1 MTTLSRLA
9 WDEERGASRKRRDFA
24 AIGRGLPL
32 ARKRLAGLRLPALVL
47 FLLAQGCLVPQSVD
61 EINTRPHSV
70 PRVDLTKLP
79 NYMLQPSLTLDPQ
92 EQGDLTSNPP
102 CHCELDVSVPAVIAD
117 DPTVDIDVR
126 VFVDYDVNVPRSQP
140 PSFTVKLNGSFEQT
154 DPTRKLELPPF
165 DASRLGGPGLHV
177 VELVLGERAGFA
189 DDTVF
194 PPHRAMLATFESSTF
209 KFVVQVLAPDPARQS
224 CGDPP
229 QLPPQTK
236 KCP

>member
-1 MTTLSRLA
+1 MTKLSRPGA
-9 WDEERGASRKRRDFA
+9 DGEMGASRKRRDFA

-32 ARKRLAGLRLPALVL
+32 ARKRLAGLRMPALAL

-70 PRVDLTKLP
+70 PRVDLTALP
-79 NYMLQPSLTLDPQ
+79 NYMLQPLLTLDPQ

-102 CHCELDVSVPAVIAD
+102 CHCELAVSIPAVTAD
-117 DPTVDIDVR
+117 DPTVDVDVR
-126 VFVDYDVNVPRSQP
+126 VFVDYDVINTRSQSP
-140 PSFTVKLNGSFEQT
+140 IFTVKLRGSFEET
-154 DPTRKLELPPF
+154 NPTRKLELPPF

-177 VELVLGERAGFA
+177 VELVLGEAAGFA

-194 PPHRAMLATFESSTF
+194 PPHRAMLATYESSTF
-209 KFVVQVLAPDPARQS
+209 KFVVQVLAPNPARQS
-224 CGDPP
+224 CSDPP
-229 QLPPQTK
+229 QLLPQTK